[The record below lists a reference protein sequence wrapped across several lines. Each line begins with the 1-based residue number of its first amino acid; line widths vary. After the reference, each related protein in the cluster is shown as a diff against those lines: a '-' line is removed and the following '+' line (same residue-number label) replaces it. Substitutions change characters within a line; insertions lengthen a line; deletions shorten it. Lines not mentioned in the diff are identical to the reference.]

1 MNNHR
6 RLEGLFLALALTIG
20 LFPQPVLAQEN
31 TEGTDIVN
39 VIDETDAEVMES
51 ANIAEQTAVRQ
62 TQTVTEETPSETD
75 STAAETGGSST
86 AEAAEEPVSDM
97 QTDSAPALSL
107 QTQADDGTEIYI
119 NAPEGAFPE
128 GIQVS
133 VTKVD
138 AEKILT
144 ALQQASENSDLTA
157 DQVAAY
163 DFDFYLEDGEHNIEP
178 AQDISVRISLP
189 ELAENNA
196 VSAYH
201 LQDENAAAEKEDVSI
216 DTASATASLQSGRFS
231 IHALLLSQV
240 PDTVTIDYDPNTTI
254 HSVTQSDGTKIILY
268 CMNNDLHWPH
278 ATESIKNVPTYTE
291 TTFEDFFAA
300 NNITGDA
307 QTALKTKLESLLYA
321 GYPYNGYGLY
331 EIVPSVV
338 KISEDD
344 FNQLLT
350 PPRYLRD
357 DFPDSIGNNTFTY
370 ADRNDSN
377 KKALLQKFL
386 QEVSSYWNAGTTSSG
401 LTYQQLI
408 QLSFYKA
415 ALCIVNFSDD
425 PIESYSSIYLAD
437 YYVSKEQAYGS
448 TRDAVWSVLKDA
460 DLTNNSQTVNTN
472 ALTEKLINSA
482 NSSSTDM
489 IPASKP
495 DANEISV
502 SGNQIFYYNAADQK
516 WHTGRLTLNAP
527 STYHTAFTLSLPA
540 GITEETG
547 KTQVRPGE
555 SFSLVSSAKPS
566 DQVSVKLSSSIP
578 WMDPNLKVYA
588 ADRRV
593 TASDGRGF
601 QNMIGAVIH
610 QEDISITVTLS
621 TSTADFTFTKVWNDE
636 NNQNGI
642 RPDTEK
648 FIESLTLMDGDT
660 VLRGYTP
667 EVVDNGDNTYTVTYA
682 DLPKYI
688 DGKEISYSVMEKEIQ
703 GYVQSDSVVKNGGTL
718 VNTEVKEP
726 LPDRNSDEKTPT
738 DTEVTLPLPDGSDN
752 QAVPTDTE
760 ERKSLPN
767 HSDNV
772 PAEADHK
779 AALPAVLSQKQSAP
793 ETGVDS
799 HALQYGVLSVCALA
813 VLAVLRMLKKRKS
826 SEA

>member
-31 TEGTDIVN
+31 TEETDIVN
-39 VIDETDAEVMES
+39 AIDETDAEVMES
-51 ANIAEQTAVRQ
+51 VNAAEQAAARQ
-62 TQTVTEETPSETD
+62 TQTVTEETPSDTD
-75 STAAETGGSST
+75 STAAETSGSST

-119 NAPEGAFPE
+119 SAPEGAFPE

-163 DFDFYLEDGEHNIEP
+163 NFDFYLEDGEQNIEP

-216 DTASATASLQSGRFS
+216 DTASATAALQSGRFS

-268 CMNNDLHWPH
+268 CMNIDLHWPH
-278 ATESIKNVPTYTE
+278 TTESIKKVPTYTE

-338 KISEDD
+338 KASEDD

-350 PPRYLRD
+350 PPQYLRD

-377 KKALLQKFL
+377 KQALLKKFL
-386 QEVSSYWNAGTTSSG
+386 QEVSSYWNGGTTSSG

-415 ALCIVNFSDD
+415 AFCIVNSFDD

-460 DLTNNSQTVNTN
+460 GLKNNSQTVDTN
-472 ALTEKLINSA
+472 ALTHNLINSA
-482 NSSSTDM
+482 NSSSTNM
-489 IPASKP
+489 IPVSKP
-495 DANEISV
+495 DKNKISV

-566 DQVSVKLSSSIP
+566 DQVSVELSSAIP

-588 ADRRV
+588 ADSSV

-610 QEDISITVTLS
+610 QEDISITVKFS
-621 TSTADFTFTKVWNDE
+621 ASTADFTFTKVWNDE

-642 RPDTEK
+642 RPDPEK

-660 VLRGYTP
+660 VLCGYTP
-667 EVVDNGDNTYTVTYA
+667 KVVDNGDNTYTVTYT

-688 DGKEISYSVMEKEIQ
+688 DGREISYSVMEKEIQ
-703 GYVQSDSVVKNGGTL
+703 GYVQSASVVKNGGTL

-738 DTEVTLPLPDGSDN
+738 DTEVTPPLPDGSDN
-752 QAVPTDTE
+752 QAVPTETE

-767 HSDNV
+767 HSGNV
-772 PAEADHK
+772 PAKADHK
-779 AALPAVLSQKQSAP
+779 AALPTALSQKQSAP